1 MCAKAVEVECGRKIF
16 VEVAIELLPK
26 RATGKQNHNDYNILR
41 QHARPATIL
50 Y

>member
-1 MCAKAVEVECGRKIF
+1 MCSKAATGECGRKIF

-26 RATGKQNHNDYNILR
+26 RATGKQNQNDYNILR
-41 QHARPATIL
+41 QHARPVTIL